1 MSICLVYVCPWVCA
15 CVSMGVRVCV
25 HLRTCKYCYSPCGC
39 MCGQKPQVY
48 VTMRGHAVLMGERE
62 RERESLEMQEAYRW
76 GV

>member
-1 MSICLVYVCPWVCA
+1 MSICLVF
-15 CVSMGVRVCV
+15 VSMRVCV
-25 HLRTCKYCYSPCGC
+25 CARVHLRACKYCYSPCGC